1 MKKQAAVIRP
11 AKGVKENNF
20 RQSRY
25 EGVAKCPFRAILS
38 SRSAGGK
45 TTTIFNMITDFYG
58 GSRPVFDKVYIFSRS
73 VFLDPL
79 WIRLSAWCEQ
89 NMEYE
94 EGETFRYTT
103 IREEVLE
110 RIFDERKKRIDE
122 ERRQKKHYLSQILVV
137 IDDMSDAYELQARRE
152 NPVSRLYYGGRHWGI
167 SVISS
172 VHALSSLNPL
182 ARKSASMLCIYRIAA
197 GSELEYVI
205 DQYAAL
211 VGGRDIFLEMY
222 NEAIKEPFSFLT
234 IFPSESLEKMF
245 QVRFEHRILI
255 DDSPED
261 VTAEPGGVPSA

>member
-1 MKKQAAVIRP
+1 MKKEAAVIRP

-45 TTTIFNMITDFYG
+45 TTTIFNVITDFYG

-79 WIRLSAWCEQ
+79 WIKLSEWCEQ

-152 NPVSRLYYGGRHWGI
+152 NPVSGLYYGGRHWGI

-172 VHALSSLNPL
+172 VHALSSLNPP
-182 ARKSASMLCIYRIAA
+182 ARKSAYMLCIYRIAA
-197 GSELEYVI
+197 GSELEFVI

-211 VGGRDIFLEMY
+211 VGGRDIFLQMY
-222 NEAIKEPFSFLT
+222 NEAVKEPYSFLT
-234 IFPSESLEKMF
+234 IFPNEPLEKMF
-245 QVRFEHRILI
+245 QVRFEHRILLE
-255 DDSPED
+255 SPED
-261 VTAEPGGVPSA
+261 LVGEEGGG